1 LAQGLRG
8 KRAELEAANNVV
20 RERLSLLESRISE
33 TQSQLSKLLDLYL
46 EGNFTKDIL
55 NSRKTELEKVLSD
68 MIQEQTE
75 LTSYLIPVNLSDEN
89 IEVIES
95 FCSEVRNGFD
105 NATFEDKRR
114 YMDLL
119 DVRCKLAL
127 EDQEK
132 VAYVKCKLGA
142 QRLSVALT
150 SPSSNTG
157 ATGTTHCAF
166 RPTDRF
172 P

>member
-1 LAQGLRG
+1 M
-8 KRAELEAANNVV
+8 EAANNVI
-20 RERLSLLESRISE
+20 RERFSILENRISE
-33 TQSQLSKLLDLYL
+33 TQRQLAKLLDLYL
-46 EGNFTKDIL
+46 EGNFTKEIL
-55 NSRKTELEKVLSD
+55 NDRKSELESDLSE
-68 MIQEQTE
+68 MVREQTE
-75 LTSYLIPVNLSDEN
+75 LSSFMIPVNLPDEN

-95 FCSEVRNGFD
+95 FCSEVRDGLD

-119 DVRCKLAL
+119 DLRCKLAL

-150 SPSSNTG
+150 SPSLNTG
-157 ATGTTHCAF
+157 AT
-166 RPTDRF
+166 
-172 P
+172 